1 MNETA
6 LGRVAVTTGLLL
18 TLAVVSAAEGPSRHI
33 VDVGDA
39 RIETIAEGRGPLI
52 VLLPS
57 TGRSSDDFD
66 TLAKE
71 LAREGFRVLRPQP
84 RGIGGSVGPMKDV
97 SFHDFANDI
106 AGIIKH
112 EGGGPAII
120 AGHAYGN
127 WIARTVATDHPKLVR
142 GVALV
147 AAGAKTWPRKLSD
160 AITSINDRSQPT
172 AMRLKALE
180 LAFFAPGNDA
190 SAWLEGWHKEV
201 TESQRAAG
209 LNTKRDS
216 WWAGGTAPILDLQ
229 AADDPFR
236 PRDTIDELKNEFGD
250 RVTVVVVPNASH
262 ALPAEQPAAVV
273 RAIVAWARDL

>member
-1 MNETA
+1 MNKTV
-6 LGRVAVTTGLLL
+6 LGRVAVTAGLVLH
-18 TLAVVSAAEGPSRHI
+18 LASASAAEGRSRYI

-39 RIETIAEGRGPLI
+39 RIEVIAEGQGPVI

-57 TGRSSDDFD
+57 TGRGSDDFD
-66 TLAKE
+66 VLAAG
-71 LAREGFRVLRPQP
+71 LAEQGFRVLRPQP
-84 RGIGGSVGPMKDV
+84 RGIGGSTGPTKGA
-97 SFHDFANDI
+97 SFHDFANDV

-127 WIARTVATDHPKLVR
+127 WIARTVATDHPQMIR
-142 GVALV
+142 GVVLM

-160 AITSINDRSQPT
+160 AITTINDRGEPT
-172 AMRLKALE
+172 ATRLKALE

-190 SAWLEGWHKEV
+190 SSWLEGWHKDV

-209 LNTKRDS
+209 QNTKRDS

-236 PRDTIDELKNEFGD
+236 PRDTIDELKKDFGD

-262 ALPAEQPAAVV
+262 ALPSEQPVAVV
-273 RAIVAWARDL
+273 QAIVAWARGL